1 MKTLQKLIDYPPV
14 WLAAFLA
21 IAWWQAKNF
30 RLGLSLN
37 GAWEPLVGGL
47 LVGAGLLLMFLAVI
61 EFRRHQTTFVPRSTP
76 TSFIQSGIY
85 KRSRNP
91 IYLGD
96 VLVLT
101 GMILYWDA
109 VLSLVLIPIFIWII
123 EKRFIEGEEKT
134 LRRMY
139 HAQFAA
145 YERRVRRWF

>member
-1 MKTLQKLIDYPPV
+1 MKALQKLVDYPPV
-14 WLAAFLA
+14 WLATFLA

-47 LVGAGLLLMFLAVI
+47 LVGAGLLLMLLAVI
-61 EFRRHQTTFVPRSTP
+61 EFRRHKTTFVPRSTP

-109 VLSLVLIPIFIWII
+109 VLSLILIPIFIWII
-123 EKRFIEGEEKT
+123 EKRFIEGEEKI
-134 LRRMY
+134 LRRSF